1 MPTAPGLIIA
11 APASG
16 SGKTLV
22 TLAILR
28 ALRRAGVRVASC
40 KVGPDY
46 IDPAFHAA
54 TTGSPCFNLDLWA
67 MRPATVADLLRR
79 LSANADLIVCEG
91 AMGLFDGAAD
101 GTGST
106 ADVAAVTGWPVILV
120 IDARR
125 QGASAAALLR
135 GFATHRDDVSV
146 SGVIFN
152 QVGSKAHAEVLQ
164 HAAVPLGIPVVGCLP
179 RSPDMA
185 LAERHLGLV
194 QASERADLEPYLD
207 RAAEFAQNHL
217 DLDLLQRLARA
228 TEVRTRRQ
236 ADTGAPIRPLGQRI
250 AVASDKAFSFAYPLL
265 LQSWREA
272 GAELS
277 LFSPLADECPRADCD
292 AVFLP
297 GGYPEL
303 HAGRLAAN
311 WRFIDGLRAAAR
323 DGAAVYGECGGYMVL
338 GETLVDVDGTSH
350 MMAGL
355 LPLATSFADKRL
367 HLGYRS
373 ANLLGDG
380 ALGRAG
386 NRFRGHEFHYATV
399 HKEGP
404 GEPLFACTD
413 ARGLELRKSGLRSG
427 TVFGSFVHLID
438 CAGEEAATSAG

>member
-1 MPTAPGLIIA
+1 MAAAPGLIIA

-28 ALRRAGVRVASC
+28 ALTRAGVRVASC

-46 IDPAFHAA
+46 IDPAFHNAA
-54 TTGSPCFNLDLWA
+54 TGCPCFNLDLWA
-67 MRPATVADLLRR
+67 MRPATVVHLLQR
-79 LSANADLIVCEG
+79 LSEKADLIVCEG

-106 ADVAAVTGWPVILV
+106 ADVAAVTGWPVVLV

-135 GFATHRDDVSV
+135 GFATHRKDVTV

-152 QVGSKAHAEVLQ
+152 QVGSEAHAEVLRR
-164 HAAVPLGIPVVGCLP
+164 AAAPLGIPVAGCLP
-179 RSPDMA
+179 RSPDMV

-194 QASERADLEPYLD
+194 QASEIADLEPYLD
-207 RAAEFAQNHL
+207 RAAEFARTLL
-217 DLDLLQRLARA
+217 DLDLVQRLAHA
-228 TEVRTRRQ
+228 TVIQTGRRV
-236 ADTGAPIRPLGQRI
+236 DVDPPIRPLGQRI
-250 AVASDKAFSFAYPLL
+250 AVASDEAFSFAYPLL
-265 LQSWREA
+265 LQGWKDA

-292 AVFLP
+292 AIYLP

-303 HAGRLAAN
+303 YAGRLAAN
-311 WRFIDGLRAAAR
+311 RKFIDRLLAAAR
-323 DGAAVYGECGGYMVL
+323 DGATVYGECGGYMVL
-338 GETLVDVDGTSH
+338 GETLADAAGTSH

-373 ANLLGDG
+373 ANLLSNG

-386 NRFRGHEFHYATV
+386 TRFRGHEFHYATV

-404 GEPLFACTD
+404 EEPLFECTD
-413 ARGLELRKSGLRSG
+413 ARGRELRKAGGRRG

-438 CAGEEAATSAG
+438 RADYGPATRAG